1 MRKAFIA
8 GILCISIL
16 LMPGGT
22 VSAAV
27 LSEPNGAAATI
38 STSDHGTYVEGEALA
53 IVRDNEKPWAAGQAE
68 RLAEVGPEAVQAVIR
83 EWEKSGYGGTG
94 VYKAEAGQPRKQNAD
109 TFTIWSITDRHKTA
123 DQLVQELQADPKVVA
138 AEPNYLVY
146 ADKGPQEE
154 NKSVVPAEAGKADL
168 SFMQWYAGGAGA
180 ADSPSQNS
188 TAAGN
193 AANSTA
199 ASSAATTTRIAA
211 RG

>member
-94 VYKAEAGQPRKQNAD
+94 VYKAEAGRPRKQNAD
-109 TFTIWSITDRHKTA
+109 TFTIWSI
-123 DQLVQELQADPKVVA
+123 LP
-138 AEPNYLVY
+138 P
-146 ADKGPQEE
+146 P
-154 NKSVVPAEAGKADL
+154 
-168 SFMQWYAGGAGA
+168 
-180 ADSPSQNS
+180 
-188 TAAGN
+188 
-193 AANSTA
+193 
-199 ASSAATTTRIAA
+199 II
-211 RG
+211 